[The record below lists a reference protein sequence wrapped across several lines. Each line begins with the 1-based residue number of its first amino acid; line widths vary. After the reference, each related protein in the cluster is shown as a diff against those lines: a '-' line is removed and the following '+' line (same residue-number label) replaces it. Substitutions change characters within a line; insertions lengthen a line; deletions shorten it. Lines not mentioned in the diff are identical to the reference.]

1 MVTLVTL
8 FAAYMLS
15 QFYRSF
21 LAIVAP
27 NLTQELGL
35 GPAELGALSGVWF
48 GTFAFAQ
55 FPIGWALDSFGPRR
69 TLAGAMLAA
78 VTGAFLFAAAEGFVT
93 MLVSMALI
101 GIGAAS
107 CAGFMV
113 FRRKGSLS

>member
-48 GTFAFAQ
+48 GTFAFA
-55 FPIGWALDSFGPRR
+55 PSLARCLRRSPERSFSPRR
-69 TLAGAMLAA
+69 R
-78 VTGAFLFAAAEGFVT
+78 
-93 MLVSMALI
+93 
-101 GIGAAS
+101 AS
-107 CAGFMV
+107 
-113 FRRKGSLS
+113 